1 MRATTLQRVVRQHV
15 NVNAHIGRD
24 CVLLLLANAPPAAG
38 VMCGVCHEKPAVVE
52 YGECHLHDDRA
63 HAARCRHALSRFTAP
78 VHSVAAGGAHS
89 GRQAE
94 HRGRVHA
101 VPLLREPHA
110 RVRTAGVLVDARM
123 RKLLSIAK
131 RELDVFAQ
139 LFPDAMPEA
148 VPTWAQLQALARA

>member
-1 MRATTLQRVVRQHV
+1 MKSPPSSSTASAIYTTI
-15 NVNAHIGRD
+15 AH
-24 CVLLLLANAPPAAG
+24 
-38 VMCGVCHEKPAVVE
+38 M
-52 YGECHLHDDRA
+52 
-63 HAARCRHALSRFTAP
+63 RHAVATRFLDLP
-78 VHSVAAGGAHS
+78 RQFIPWRREVLIL

-101 VPLLREPHA
+101 VPLPREPHA